1 MDTMNLDVADI
12 VGILLVH
19 CEYIILYLIYIY
31 IYICMIMFSIIF
43 SCFNCR

>member
-31 IYICMIMFSIIF
+31 IYLYDNVFYNIF
-43 SCFNCR
+43 LF